1 MMWRPIRVFI
11 VDDHPLVREWLG
23 NLLRMEEDIEVVG
36 EADEPESAMAA
47 ISNMASLPEAVPD
60 VVVVDLSLKRGSGLD
75 LIKAICASG
84 DNTLSQSSQQT
95 DIRVLVLS
103 MHEEVGDVER
113 ALKAGARGY
122 VMKRESTSQIVNAI
136 RQVYSGKIFLAPD
149 LAARLVERV
158 DSYAQNPA
166 ARPDALSDRELEV
179 FRRIG
184 MGHSTRRIA
193 EDLGVGQKTIQT
205 YCARI
210 KEKMGLNDGS
220 ELLRSA
226 VQAHERQQQ

>member
-23 NLLRMEEDIEVVG
+23 NLLRLEEDIEVVG

-47 ISNMASLPEAVPD
+47 ISNMAALPDVAPD

-75 LIKAICASG
+75 LIKAICASA
-84 DNTLSQSSQQT
+84 DNTLSQSNRQT
-95 DIRVLVLS
+95 SIRVLVLS

-136 RQVYSGKIFLAPD
+136 RQVYSGKIFLAPE
-149 LAARLVERV
+149 LAARLIERV
-158 DSYAQNPA
+158 DSYAQNLA
-166 ARPDALSDRELEV
+166 ASPDALSDRELEV

-226 VQAHERQQQ
+226 VQAHEREQQ

>member
-47 ISNMASLPEAVPD
+47 ISNMAALPEAVPD

-84 DNTLSQSSQQT
+84 VNTLSQSSQQT

-113 ALKAGARGY
+113 ALKAGALGY

-166 ARPDALSDRELEV
+166 ARPGALSDRELEV